1 MPSVK
6 QVKNDIIYYLI
17 RGLIAVF
24 DLLPRNTALMLG
36 RFFGEVAAIIDVK
49 ERKLAESNLKNV
61 YGEKWSDLKIKLVAR
76 ECFVMLGL
84 NAADVILSRRWTAA
98 PGPRLRSRSFS
109 PYHPS
114 PSRRESGRNRP

>member
-1 MPSVK
+1 MMPSVK

-24 DLLPRNTALMLG
+24 DLLPRNTALILG

-61 YGEKWSDLKIKLVAR
+61 YGEKNQKNL
-76 ECFVMLGL
+76 
-84 NAADVILSRRWTAA
+84 
-98 PGPRLRSRSFS
+98 
-109 PYHPS
+109 
-114 PSRRESGRNRP
+114 